1 MSTLQKELDTLSSE
15 VEALRPEL
23 DAVKEDLTELRFI
36 QNCIAPEAPNEE
48 KGENTL
54 TEKQTTKEKASLI
67 DRLHDKQ
74 QIVDEQK
81 QKGKSHSHSYEN
93 DL

>member
-1 MSTLQKELDTLSSE
+1 MRPCSSSSE

-23 DAVKEDLTELRFI
+23 DAVKEDLTELRLI

-48 KGENTL
+48 KGEKTL
-54 TEKQTTKEKASLI
+54 TEKQPTKEKASLI

-81 QKGKSHSHSYEN
+81 QKGKARSTDREN
-93 DL
+93 EL

>member
-1 MSTLQKELDTLSSE
+1 M
-15 VEALRPEL
+15 EALRPEL
-23 DAVKEDLTELRFI
+23 DAVKADLTEPRFVQKCI
-36 QNCIAPEAPNEE
+36 TPEETNEKEGEETPTVKQNS
-48 KGENTL
+48 
-54 TEKQTTKEKASLI
+54 KEKASLI

>member
-1 MSTLQKELDTLSSE
+1 M
-15 VEALRPEL
+15 EALRPEL
-23 DAVKEDLTELRFI
+23 DAVKAELDELRFA
-36 QNCIAPEAPNEE
+36 QNCITPEETNEE
-48 KGENTL
+48 KGEETL

-67 DRLHDKQ
+67 DRLHEKQ